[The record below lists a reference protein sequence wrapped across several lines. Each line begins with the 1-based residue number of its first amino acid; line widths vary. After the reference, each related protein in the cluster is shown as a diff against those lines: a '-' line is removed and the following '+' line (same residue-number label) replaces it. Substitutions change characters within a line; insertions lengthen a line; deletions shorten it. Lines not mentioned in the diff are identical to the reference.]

1 MLVFE
6 QLKNYADLNPQDREI
21 DGLCFDSAREYVC
34 RFCGFTYDDELPS
47 ELREALIHIFIF
59 KKRKMIASLNNEPFD
74 SELPKDTMDVLY
86 HYMIQNGAK
95 NFEVC

>member
-6 QLKNYADLNPQDREI
+6 HLKNYADLNPQDREI
-21 DGLCFDSAREYVC
+21 DSLCFDSAREYVC

-47 ELREALIHIFIF
+47 ELLECLIHIFVF
-59 KKRKMIASLNNEPFD
+59 KKKRMIASLNGD
-74 SELPKDTMDVLY
+74 DTKAELPKDIMDVLY